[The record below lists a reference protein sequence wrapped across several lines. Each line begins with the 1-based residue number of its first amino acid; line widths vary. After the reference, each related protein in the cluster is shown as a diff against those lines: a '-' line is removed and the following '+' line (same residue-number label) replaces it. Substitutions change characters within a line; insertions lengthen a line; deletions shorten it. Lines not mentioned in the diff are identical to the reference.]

1 MLPAAAAAAPS
12 RDEPTGAVTNPA
24 SAGSNPFRIRAMR
37 TLARI
42 GIGIAVVLVLLVVGA
57 IVVIKTI
64 DPNTLIAPVQ
74 AQVKAATGR
83 DLAVRGGARIA
94 LSLHPRIVLTDVVL
108 SNAPWGTAKE
118 LARIERLELAAALL
132 PLLSRRFELT
142 ELVLVKPVVALETDG
157 KGQKNW
163 QAQGAAPGAA
173 SPAGGQGGLAG
184 AVAIGDV
191 TIVDG
196 TFTYQDG
203 PKATPSRLVA
213 KKLEL
218 RPRALRSGVDIDFEG
233 AVGDV
238 PVTVKGMVGSFE
250 ALLARTEAYPVD
262 VKGQLAGQSFALA
275 TKIKAEPP
283 RYTLQDLKLALGAN
297 AVEGSFAAETGGT
310 RPKLV
315 FDLKA
320 PALAL
325 HGLPAPAVAAPA
337 PPPAKPAGAWM
348 IPDTPVS
355 FAQLRLVDADG
366 KLAIGN
372 LTLADG
378 KAFRD
383 VRLVF
388 TIADAKLNVSSF
400 SLGAFGGTLSGNASV
415 DASRSDAAPALAVHL
430 DGNGLSLGDLLAATG
445 RPREV
450 RGGSTQLNI
459 DLAMRGNSPHQ
470 WASTATGNVRAV
482 AGKATLVN
490 SKVDP
495 AVLLDRL
502 NAAINPFR
510 TRDPSTELVCA
521 VVRFPVANGVARV
534 DRSIAVETD
543 KIGVSASGTLDFRNE
558 TLDFQFNPKVRKGIA
573 IDLGTIA
580 DLVRVTGPFASP
592 QITIDPAGSAKVI
605 ASVGAAI
612 STGGLSAVAQGL
624 FAWADGSG
632 PGPCKIALEGP
643 RPGADAPKGT
653 AAPAQPPIVNEV
665 GKALGKLFGR

>member
-1 MLPAAAAAAPS
+1 
-12 RDEPTGAVTNPA
+12 
-24 SAGSNPFRIRAMR
+24 MR
-37 TLARI
+37 TLARS
-42 GIGIAVVLVLLVVGA
+42 GIAIAIVLVLLVVGA
-57 IVVIKTI
+57 VVAIKTI

-74 AQVKAATGR
+74 ARVKAATGR
-83 DLAVRGGARIA
+83 DLAVRGDAHIA

-163 QAQGAAPGAA
+163 QATSASATVAPG
-173 SPAGGQGGLAG
+173 SGGSSLAG

-196 TFTYQDG
+196 IFTYQDG
-203 PKATPSRLVA
+203 PKATPSRLAVT
-213 KKLEL
+213 KLVL
-218 RPRALRSGVDIDFEG
+218 RPRALRSGVDVDFNG
-233 AVGDV
+233 AFGDV
-238 PVTVKGMVGSFE
+238 PIAVEGVVGPFD
-250 ALLARTEAYPVD
+250 ALLARTAAYPVD
-262 VKGQLAGQSFALA
+262 VKGQVDGQAFAIA

-283 RYTLQDLKLALGAN
+283 RYVLEDLKLALGAN
-297 AVEGSFAAETGGT
+297 AIEGSFAAETGGART
-310 RPKLV
+310 KLV
-315 FDLKA
+315 FDLHA

-325 HGLPAPAVAAPA
+325 RGLPVPAAAAPA
-337 PPPAKPAGAWM
+337 PPAKAAGAWI

-355 FAQLRLVDADG
+355 FAPLRLVDADG
-366 KLAIGN
+366 KLAIGM
-372 LTLADG
+372 LTLAG
-378 KAFRD
+378 GQTLRD
-383 VRLVF
+383 VRLAF
-388 TIADAKLNVSSF
+388 TIADAKLAVSSF
-400 SLGAFGGTLSGNASV
+400 SLGAFGGTISGSGSV
-415 DASRSDAAPALAVHL
+415 DASRGDAPALVVNVN
-430 DGNGLSLGDLLAATG
+430 GNGLTLGDLLAATG

-450 RGGSTQLNI
+450 RGGSTQLAL
-459 DLAMRGNSPHQ
+459 DLAMRGNSPHE

-482 AGKATLVN
+482 SGKATLVN

-502 NAAINPFR
+502 NEAINPFR

-521 VVRFPVANGVARV
+521 VVRFPVTNGVARV
-534 DRSIAVETD
+534 DRGIAVETD
-543 KIGVSASGTLDFRNE
+543 KLGVSASGTLDFRNE

-573 IDLGTIA
+573 IDLGSIA

-592 QITIDPAGSAKVI
+592 HIAIDPAGSAKVI

-612 STGGLSAVAQGL
+612 SSGGLSAVAQGL
-624 FAWADGSG
+624 LSWADGSG
-632 PGPCKIALEGP
+632 PSPCKVALEGAP
-643 RPGADAPKGT
+643 AGAEAPKGG
-653 AAPAQPPIVNEV
+653 AAPPQAAIVNEV

>member
-1 MLPAAAAAAPS
+1 
-12 RDEPTGAVTNPA
+12 
-24 SAGSNPFRIRAMR
+24 MR

-94 LSLHPRIVLTDVVL
+94 LSMHPRIVLTDVVL
-108 SNAPWGTAKE
+108 SNAPWGSAKE

-142 ELVLVKPVVALETDG
+142 ELVLVNPVVALETDG

-163 QAQGAAPGAA
+163 QAQSVAPGTA
-173 SPAGGQGGLAG
+173 SSGAGGSGLAG

-196 TFTYQDG
+196 VFTYQDG
-203 PKATPSRLVA
+203 PKATPSRLAV
-213 KKLEL
+213 KRLVL
-218 RPRALRSGVDIDFEG
+218 RPRALRSGVDVDFDG
-233 AVGDV
+233 AFGDV
-238 PVTVKGMVGSFE
+238 PVAVEGTVGPFE
-250 ALLARTEAYPVD
+250 ALFARTEAYPVD
-262 VKGQLAGQSFALA
+262 VKGRLAGESFAVA

-283 RYTLQDLKLALGAN
+283 RYVLEDLKLALGAN
-297 AVEGSFAAETGGT
+297 AIEGSFAAETGGA

-325 HGLPAPAVAAPA
+325 KSLPGPAVAAPA
-337 PPPAKPAGAWM
+337 PPAKPAGAWM
-348 IPDTPVS
+348 IPDAPVS
-355 FAQLRLVDADG
+355 FAPLRLVDADG

-378 KAFRD
+378 QALRD

-388 TIADAKLNVSSF
+388 TIADAKLAVSSF
-400 SLGAFGGTLSGNASV
+400 SLGAFGGTISGHASV
-415 DASRSDAAPALAVHL
+415 DASRSDVAPALVVHV

-450 RGGSTQLNI
+450 RGGTTQLNI
-459 DLAMRGNSPHQ
+459 DLAMRGNSPHE

-490 SKVDP
+490 SRVDP

-521 VVRFPVANGVARV
+521 VARFPVANGIARV
-534 DRSIAVETD
+534 DRGIAVETD

-558 TLDFQFNPKVRKGIA
+558 TLDFQFNPKVRKGIS
-573 IDLGTIA
+573 IDLGSIA

-592 QITIDPAGSAKVI
+592 QIGIDPAGSAKVI

-612 STGGLSAVAQGL
+612 SSGGLSAVAQGL
-624 FAWADGSG
+624 LSWADGSG
-632 PGPCKIALEGP
+632 PGPCKIALEGA
-643 RPGADAPKGT
+643 RAGADAPK
-653 AAPAQPPIVNEV
+653 ASAPPGQPEIVNEV